1 MHQGERQLAIM
12 DMQNLAYAVIQIVHN
27 FGATAV
33 AGGAA
38 YALWSRQ
45 AGVRKPLAW
54 VVLAGWVTQAI
65 SGSAFGA
72 VSWFYYGRFPDI
84 HGIAIAALI
93 IKIGCAV
100 LGALLAT
107 AYLYRGITWREQAQ
121 RTTWFV
127 LATLAATALTAAAF
141 LRWFS

>member
-1 MHQGERQLAIM
+1 MYQGERQLAIM
-12 DMQNLAYAVIQIVHN
+12 DMQNLVYAVIQIVHN
-27 FGATAV
+27 FGATVVVGSAI
-33 AGGAA
+33 

-54 VVLAGWVTQAI
+54 AVLAGWVTQAI
-65 SGSAFGA
+65 SGGAFGA

-100 LGALLAT
+100 LGAMLAA
-107 AYLYRGITWREQAQ
+107 AYLYRGIAWSEQAQ
-121 RTTWFV
+121 QITWFV
-127 LATLAATALTAAAF
+127 LTMLAATALTAAAF